1 MKILH
6 RPVGQLGT
14 NCFLLIDEET
24 NCAALIDPGD
34 NATQLAEL
42 VRANAVTLTH
52 ILLTHGHY
60 DHTTAAPALAKEFPE
75 AKVYIH
81 EADADGTGI
90 QERPMRGA
98 VENLHFYADGDT
110 VKVGNLTL
118 NVLHTPGHTPGSVVL
133 TVEDVMFSGDT
144 LFAGSCGRVDFP
156 GGDAQAMLRSL
167 KRLYQLEG
175 DYTVLPGHME
185 GSTLRRERASN
196 MYMKQAI
203 R

>member
-81 EADADGTGI
+81 ELDADGTGI

>member
-24 NCAALIDPGD
+24 NCGALIDPGE
-34 NATQLAEL
+34 NAAQLAEL

-81 EADADGTGI
+81 ELDADGTGI

-110 VKVGNLTL
+110 VKVGNLPL

-185 GSTLRRERASN
+185 GSTLQRERASN

>member
-1 MKILH
+1 
-6 RPVGQLGT
+6 
-14 NCFLLIDEET
+14 
-24 NCAALIDPGD
+24 IDPGD

-81 EADADGTGI
+81 ELDADGTGI

-110 VKVGNLTL
+110 VKVGNLPL

-185 GSTLRRERASN
+185 GSTLQRERASN

>member
-1 MKILH
+1 MKK
-6 RPVGQLGT
+6 
-14 NCFLLIDEET
+14 FLRLFALLLL
-24 NCAALIDPGD
+24 AALLP
-34 NATQLAEL
+34 LS
-42 VRANAVTLTH
+42 
-52 ILLTHGHY
+52 
-60 DHTTAAPALAKEFPE
+60 ALADDFDC
-75 AKVYIH
+75 
-81 EADADGTGI
+81 EADAYLISNRWEMKVGNWGNTSTMTFYGDGTGI

-110 VKVGNLTL
+110 VKVGNLPL

-185 GSTLRRERASN
+185 GSTLQRERASN

>member
-24 NCAALIDPGD
+24 SCAALIDPGD

-81 EADADGTGI
+81 ELDADGTGI

-110 VKVGNLTL
+110 VNVGNLTL

-185 GSTLRRERASN
+185 GSTLQRERASN

>member
-81 EADADGTGI
+81 ELDADGTGI

-110 VKVGNLTL
+110 VKVGNLPL

>member
-81 EADADGTGI
+81 ELDADGTGI

-110 VKVGNLTL
+110 VKVGNLPL

-185 GSTLRRERASN
+185 GSTLQRERASN

>member
-24 NCAALIDPGD
+24 SCAALIDPGD

-42 VRANAVTLTH
+42 VRGNGVTLTH

-81 EADADGTGI
+81 ELDADGTGI

-98 VENLHFYADGDT
+98 VENLHFYADGDM
-110 VKVGNLTL
+110 VKVGNLPL

-185 GSTLRRERASN
+185 GSTLQRERASN

>member
-34 NATQLAEL
+34 NAAQLAEL

-81 EADADGTGI
+81 ELDADGTGI